1 MKMLLKRFLPLFLV
15 MCGSLAPLSLSAQ
28 EETDKI
34 GTVDMQKLLAE
45 YHKTKDLVA
54 RFKGYEQTILDQNE
68 EKTEAIKKLATES
81 QELQAQA
88 ENASLPQ
95 DKQKEMLGKVMGQ
108 RREVQAMEEAR
119 LTWLDRKRRAFQ
131 EAQSVDFGGLRK
143 ELVEMVKAVGEELE
157 YDFIFDSAGASITNV
172 QVLAYSK
179 DATDLTALVIERAN
193 RDAPEDTEEG
203 EGSGEEEE
211 SE

>member
-1 MKMLLKRFLPLFLV
+1 MKMHMKHFLSFFLV

-34 GTVDMQKLLAE
+34 GTVDSQKVLAE
-45 YHKTKDLVA
+45 YYKTKDLVA

-68 EKTEAIKKLATES
+68 EKVEAIKKLATES

-88 ENASLPQ
+88 ENSSLPP
-95 DKQKEMLGKVMGQ
+95 DKQKEMLGKVMAQ

-119 LTWLDRKRRAFQ
+119 LTWLDRKRRAFR

-172 QVLAYSK
+172 QVLAYAK
-179 DATDLTALVIERAN
+179 DATDLTALIIERAN
-193 RDAPEDTEEG
+193 RDAPEDAGEGEEG
-203 EGSGEEEE
+203 DKEEE